1 MDKWHVTDNRG
12 NQIGHFYDRFKR
24 HERIDTRNKDY
35 ESSIWQPRLTIT
47 SNYFDGHSLIFGV
60 EHTSDELT
68 SDRFS
73 GNANHDLKTR
83 ALKETEYFLQ
93 DEWTINPKWMVSA
106 GLRTNFSKAFG
117 FMGMPKIAAKYSPNE
132 RWSIRAN
139 YSMGYRSPSIKELF
153 FNWDHLGMFMIRGNE
168 NMQPE
173 KNNYFSLGAEYSNDR
188 LFLSGTAYG
197 NYFRDKIEG
206 VWRIYDMQYN
216 FEYTNLSKQ
225 RLLGLEA
232 LLRWHVLDCLTLNGT
247 YSFVNVSKNEGIQV
261 NTTSPH
267 AATASLDYKFTKKN
281 YRLNAVFSASY
292 MGRKKFDVQDR
303 VFVEEDNKSYDA
315 YFRCDL
321 PQYVLCNLS
330 VSQTFY
336 NKVKLTLGVDN
347 IFNYVPKTLGSGI
360 TMFNVP
366 ATPGTRGWVQLEFML
381 DDVINSLRKKK

>member
-1 MDKWHVTDNRG
+1 
-12 NQIGHFYDRFKR
+12 
-24 HERIDTRNKDY
+24 
-35 ESSIWQPRLTIT
+35 
-47 SNYFDGHSLIFGV
+47 
-60 EHTSDELT
+60 
-68 SDRFS
+68 
-73 GNANHDLKTR
+73 
-83 ALKETEYFLQ
+83 
-93 DEWTINPKWMVSA
+93 MVSA
-106 GLRTNFSKAFG
+106 GLRTNFSRAFG
-117 FMGMPKIAAKYSPNE
+117 FMAMPKVAAKYSPNE
-132 RWSIRAN
+132 QWAIRAN

-173 KNNYFSLGAEYSNDR
+173 KNNYFSLGAEYSNDC
-188 LFLSGTAYG
+188 LFVSGTAYG

-225 RLLGLEA
+225 RLLGIEA
-232 LLRWHVLDCLTLNGT
+232 LLRWRVLDCMTLNGT
-247 YSFVNVSKNEGIQV
+247 YSYVNVSKNEGIQV

-267 AATASLDYKFTKKN
+267 AATASLDYKYARKN

-292 MGRKKFDVQDR
+292 MGSKKFDVQDR

-330 VSQTFY
+330 VSQTFW

-347 IFNYVPKTLGSGI
+347 LFNYVPKTLGSGI

-366 ATPGTRGWVQLEFML
+366 ATAGTRGWVQMEFML
-381 DDVINSLRKKK
+381 DDVINSLKKRK

>member
-1 MDKWHVTDNRG
+1 MACFGLGLAAQAARG
-12 NQIGHFYDRFKR
+12 LRLGVQARLAEPCVIGGHHLHLGASIGVALHPIDPALTLTTAISCADLATSEAKR
-24 HERIDTRNKDY
+24 LGRGR
-35 ESSIWQPRLTIT
+35 
-47 SNYFDGHSLIFGV
+47 V
-60 EHTSDELT
+60 EGYHDELAT
-68 SDRFS
+68 RQQRKLALSVALNTAHLDGSLHLLFQPIVAAHS
-73 GNANHDLKTR
+73 GV
-83 ALKETEYFLQ
+83 
-93 DEWTINPKWMVSA
+93 PV
-106 GLRTNFSKAFG
+106 
-117 FMGMPKIAAKYSPNE
+117 
-132 RWSIRAN
+132 
-139 YSMGYRSPSIKELF
+139 
-153 FNWDHLGMFMIRGNE
+153 
-168 NMQPE
+168 
-173 KNNYFSLGAEYSNDR
+173 
-188 LFLSGTAYG
+188 AY
-197 NYFRDKIEG
+197 
-206 VWRIYDMQYN
+206 
-216 FEYTNLSKQ
+216 
-225 RLLGLEA
+225 EA